1 MNREQAIEFINSCQF
16 KEAKSYSETYP
27 HWYTTRKL
35 VNNDADFEAFLKFS
49 RENAKLKKF
58 YSKQYLYLELNGFEY
73 WEMGRPIKCIEVLNK
88 AIINDNAYYRYP
100 EPSKEAGDFLKRKL
114 NLRDQYLEKLLKLD
128 SPTEIQREEIAFLM
142 NTERR
147 IHGGGKNIIDHSE
160 LEIKYK

>member
-1 MNREQAIEFINSCQF
+1 MTKEDAVNFINNCEW

-27 HWYTTRKL
+27 HFYTTRTLINNNKL
-35 VNNDADFEAFLKFS
+35 FESFLKYARDNS
-49 RENAKLKKF
+49 IIKKF

-73 WEMGRPIKCIEVLNK
+73 WEMGRPIKCVEVLNK
-88 AIINDNAYYRYP
+88 AIIKNNEFYRYP
-100 EPSKEAGDFLKRKL
+100 SPTKELQDKLKLKL
-114 NLRDQYLEKLLKLD
+114 NLRDEYLEKILVKENKNEGELQ
-128 SPTEIQREEIAFLM
+128 EIEFLM

>member
-1 MNREQAIEFINSCQF
+1 MIREQAIEFINSCPF

-27 HWYTTRKL
+27 HYYTTRTL
-35 VNNDADFEAFLKFS
+35 VNNNAAFEAFLKFS
-49 RENAKLKKF
+49 RENSTLKKF

-73 WEMGRPIKCIEVLNK
+73 WEMGRPIKCVEVLNK
-88 AIINDNAYYRYP
+88 AIINNNANYRYP
-100 EPSKEAGDFLKRKL
+100 FPTKETQDKLKRKL
-114 NLRDQYLEKLLKLD
+114 NLRDEYLEKILKLD
-128 SPTEIQREEIAFLM
+128 APNEIELKEISFLM